1 MTASAR
7 NMRKKSKWNRKLCWI
22 LSGLLL
28 ALGAVVMNLPGFR
41 FAIVPF
47 GGAAALLAAYALLDR
62 WSEEKRTGK
71 ICKVIFLVCV
81 VAGMIFFAILEL
93 WVVSWSHTD
102 SDTPVEAVVVLGAGV
117 NGTEP
122 SYSLRVRLEA
132 ALAYIQD
139 RPDIPVVVSGG
150 RGRGEEISE
159 ARCMA
164 DWLIARGVEAERVL
178 LEDQA
183 TNTEEN
189 IRFSKE
195 ILSDKGIYLT
205 DNVAVVTSD
214 FHLCRAAWLWGDGM
228 VPVAASMS
236 GGFFPL
242 TVHYYIR
249 EAFAMAGTIVFS

>member
-1 MTASAR
+1 
-7 NMRKKSKWNRKLCWI
+7 
-22 LSGLLL
+22 
-28 ALGAVVMNLPGFR
+28 
-41 FAIVPF
+41 
-47 GGAAALLAAYALLDR
+47 
-62 WSEEKRTGK
+62 
-71 ICKVIFLVCV
+71 
-81 VAGMIFFAILEL
+81 
-93 WVVSWSHTD
+93 
-102 SDTPVEAVVVLGAGV
+102 
-117 NGTEP
+117 
-122 SYSLRVRLEA
+122 
-132 ALAYIQD
+132 
-139 RPDIPVVVSGG
+139 
-150 RGRGEEISE
+150 
-159 ARCMA
+159 MA

-195 ILSDKGIYLT
+195 ILSDKGICLT